1 MDSFEMTKITGA
13 VLSALLLIVGTKTLV
28 EMTTGHKA
36 HKPGY
41 ELPVP
46 APAADAKAEAHA
58 DAKPDAKADAK
69 PDAKAEAKPEA
80 KADAKADAKPA
91 AAAAP
96 AAGGGDIGPDAVA
109 LLPKANAENGKAI
122 FAKCKSCHVAEKGKP
137 SGVGPNLYGVVNR
150 PKAKVEGFKYSE
162 AMTNKSGEWTF
173 ENISHFVANP
183 KAYVPGTKMVFSGV
197 PAAADRADLIAYLAT
212 LADTP
217 VPLPK

>member
-1 MDSFEMTKITGA
+1 MDSFEMTKIAGA

-28 EMTTGHKA
+28 ESTTGHKA

-41 ELPVP
+41 ELPAG

-58 DAKPDAKADAK
+58 GAKSDAKADGK
-69 PDAKAEAKPEA
+69 
-80 KADAKADAKPA
+80 A

-109 LLPKANAENGKAI
+109 LLPKANAENGKAV
-122 FAKCKSCHVAEKGKP
+122 FAKCKSCHSFEKGKP
-137 SGVGPNLYGVVNR
+137 NAVGPNLYGVVNR
-150 PKAKVEGFKYSE
+150 AKAKAEGFKYSE
-162 AMTNKSGEWTF
+162 AMTNKTGEWTF
-173 ENISHFVANP
+173 ENLSHFIANP
-183 KAYVPGTKMVFSGV
+183 KSYVPGTKMVFNGL

-217 VPLPK
+217 VALPK

>member
-41 ELPVP
+41 ELPSP
-46 APAADAKAEAHA
+46 APATDAKPEAKTEAKADAKTDAKA
-58 DAKPDAKADAK
+58 DAKPADAKADAK
-69 PDAKAEAKPEA
+69 PDAK
-80 KADAKADAKPA
+80 A

-162 AMTNKSGEWTF
+162 AMTTKGGEWTF